1 MTLNA
6 YGSTVTLAGCT
17 VCNGAFGGK
26 ARSGAALNCSC
37 YWPAALVLYC
47 TVLSGGNN
55 PLSPD
60 ALSYYSQ
67 ICTGAAVPEAEAH
80 SDSDTVFGRFVKFLL
95 AASPVS
101 IIKKLSKK

>member
-1 MTLNA
+1 M
-6 YGSTVTLAGCT
+6 
-17 VCNGAFGGK
+17 CNGAFGGK

-47 TVLSGGNN
+47 TVLSAM
-55 PLSPD
+55 LTMDYYRHFSLD

-101 IIKKLSKK
+101 HFFDNFLIISKGKSE